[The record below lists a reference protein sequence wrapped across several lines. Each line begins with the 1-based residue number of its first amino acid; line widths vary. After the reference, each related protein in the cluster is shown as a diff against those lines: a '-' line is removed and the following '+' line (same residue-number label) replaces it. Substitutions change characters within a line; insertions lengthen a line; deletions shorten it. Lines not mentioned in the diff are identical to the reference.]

1 MNAFGVLVSTP
12 FRAIRNSF
20 RSSRDYPWFRT
31 LFFLFVGLVLLSTV
45 FGLFRVVFHYFYRQ
59 PIVGPFLVTRMFSLA
74 FMSFLFMLV
83 YSNIMTSL
91 SSHYLSKDLHLL
103 MAMPIKP
110 VTVFMAKAVEAL
122 VGSSWMVIMMCIPL
136 FTAYAFVKYSTKVQ
150 FVPDLMAVIP
160 YLALAMFATIPFL
173 LIPAAFSM
181 ALTTALMYFFPAR
194 RMRELMMLLGT
205 LIFMTVVVAFRL
217 MEPEKLLAPKDETQI
232 FEFMKSLAAPSA
244 PYLPS
249 AWAGRAVVAASNVH
263 LDPWSYW
270 FNTVLLWVV
279 AVFSWIACYFTAKAT
294 YLGAW
299 RTSNESMGVRKS
311 VRMSVRNLPLNAGPY
326 AAVMLKDLKVF
337 MREPAQWGQVLL
349 LGALILIYV
358 FNLTKIPPDVSKG
371 LKSLLFFLNLGFIGL
386 IMTAVA
392 ARFLFPMVS
401 LEGGTMAILRRAPI
415 SMERY
420 LWVRWMG
427 GITPLLFLA
436 MVLIG
441 LSIPILG
448 VDWFMGAVAVA
459 TMAGMTL
466 AVSGL
471 AIGCGAAFAR
481 FHITNPEEIITSPGG
496 FIYMGLSMF
505 YIVVVLFLEA
515 QPVRIYY
522 WAMMFRREMPGW
534 GPAIAA
540 FSLVVLLTAV
550 CVVIPIRK
558 GAKALERREL

>member
-1 MNAFGVLVSTP
+1 MYSFGVLVSTP
-12 FRAIRNSF
+12 FRAIFNSF
-20 RSSRDYPWFRT
+20 RRPKEYPWFRT
-31 LFFLFVGLVLLSTV
+31 GFFFLVGLILLSTV
-45 FGLFRVVFHYFYRQ
+45 FGLFRLVFHYFYHQ
-59 PIVGPFLVTRMFSLA
+59 PMIGPFLVTRMFSLA

-103 MAMPIKP
+103 MAMPIRP
-110 VTVFMAKAVEAL
+110 ITVFMAKSVEA
-122 VGSSWMVIMMCIPL
+122 VIGSSWMVVMMCIPL
-136 FTAYAFVKYSTKVQ
+136 YAAYGYVRHAELSF
-150 FVPDLMAVIP
+150 
-160 YLALAMFATIPFL
+160 YLLAMLTTVPFL

-181 ALTTALMYFFPAR
+181 SLTTGLMYIFPAR

-205 LIFMTVVVAFRL
+205 LIFMTVVVVFRL
-217 MEPEKLLAPKDETQI
+217 MEPEKLMTPKDETQI

-249 AWAGRAVVAASNVH
+249 AWAGKAVVAANSVG

-270 FNTVLLWVV
+270 FNTGLLWVV
-279 AVFSWIACYFTAKAT
+279 AILMWIVCYFVARAT

-311 VRMSVRNLPLNAGPY
+311 LRRAAKWLPEKAGPY
-326 AAVMLKDLKVF
+326 FALLLKDIRVF
-337 MREPAQWGQVLL
+337 IREPAQWGQVLL

-358 FNLTKIPPDVSKG
+358 FNLSKIPSDVSKG

-392 ARFLFPMVS
+392 ARFLFPLVS
-401 LEGGTMAILRRAPI
+401 LEGGTMAVLRRAPI
-415 SMERY
+415 TMEKY

-427 GITPLLFLA
+427 GIIPLLLLA
-436 MVLIG
+436 MTLVG
-441 LSIPILG
+441 FSIPILD
-448 VDWFMGAVAVA
+448 VDLFMGVIA
-459 TMAGMTL
+459 TLTMVGMTL

-471 AIGCGAAFAR
+471 AVGCGAAFAR

-505 YIVVVLFLEA
+505 YIVLVLFLEA

-522 WAMMFRREMPGW
+522 WAMMFKREMPGW
-534 GPAIAA
+534 GPSVAA
-540 FSLVVLLTAV
+540 FSAVALLTV
-550 CVVIPIRK
+550 LCVIIPIKK
-558 GAKALERREL
+558 GARLLEKREL